1 MRFQSNSSKGR
12 SLIEILAVLAVS
24 AVLTLA
30 SLAGLRTLFLKHQSN
45 ELIEDVK
52 TAGFIVVDE
61 LWDRLSFDNTL
72 SLENQFIAATSFPFT
87 AFKESETTFAVLVS
101 DIPYSLCIAVQK
113 RKPDWL
119 EEIIINTEQNSC
131 QETPNTLAFYFN
143 TELNSTL
150 TALNE
155 VCREDADCGEC
166 GKCLN
171 RSCSFEN
178 GEVKTGNSCVP
189 CDSSSVSIRDATKAS
204 CQQCTNRFYDGTE
217 ETGGTCSLCSLSG
230 IAYHTNLSE
239 CQRCPNRYLGPS
251 NNTVNGEPNGF
262 CYTCQGT
269 SIGTGCI
276 WNCPTGQF
284 GAHLQCHDCT
294 STENNANSPS
304 TIASCRQCPN
314 RFYDGASSYNGNCY
328 LCSQSATTF
337 STRQSDCL
345 KCPQRAFDFSER
357 FSEDGERLGLCTYCE
372 NGVSEDKSQCIE

>member
-12 SLIEILAVLAVS
+12 SLIEILAVLAIC

-87 AFKESETTFAVLVS
+87 PFKESETTFAVLVS

-314 RFYDGASSYNGNCY
+314 RFYDGASSYIWKLLFVFPIGHNFFD
-328 LCSQSATTF
+328 TTIGL
-337 STRQSDCL
+337 L
-345 KCPQRAFDFSER
+345 KMPA
-357 FSEDGERLGLCTYCE
+357 
-372 NGVSEDKSQCIE
+372 KSF